1 MYKFEMPSWHNNYE
15 PNLFVEY
22 FISSNNNNN
31 NHQYIQLENDGFQH
45 ISELRIETTASNK
58 SLALDGRGECSYTQC
73 VGLGLDVRVPTS
85 RQDFLLDVPDL
96 KVDFL
101 HLAKD
106 IRIFFESFCHQPWQF
121 VSPGTTLLVEGNR
134 KLSSVCPANLLDAI
148 SDLFLEDILLDFP
161 ENVSIGFAF
170 ISSDHYY
177 TNTINDAC
185 CFSGRPEDL
194 AIPTFLNMF
203 PPQSPTTLTT
213 LTPFKASVKEE
224 KSNKEKLLISMCDPQ
239 KGGGQPTCQG
249 PPQQRLAKRPGPGRP
264 PGGCGK
270 RKPEK
275 KCGRLWEFIRDLL
288 LNQEYCPSLICWED
302 YEQGMFR
309 FVHSE
314 GVAKLWGT
322 IKENPRMNY
331 EKLSRAMRYY
341 YKSKVLQ
348 PVLGRRLVYKFGP
361 TAKGWRTPN
370 PNFKNPE

>member
-1 MYKFEMPSWHNNYE
+1 MN
-15 PNLFVEY
+15 FVLQPLVCSIT
-22 FISSNNNNN
+22 FFASFDS
-31 NHQYIQLENDGFQH
+31 LP
-45 ISELRIETTASNK
+45 LR
-58 SLALDGRGECSYTQC
+58 
-73 VGLGLDVRVPTS
+73 
-85 RQDFLLDVPDL
+85 LLDVPDL

-185 CFSGRPEDL
+185 CFSVL
-194 AIPTFLNMF
+194 PTFLNMF

-224 KSNKEKLLISMCDPQ
+224 KSNKEKLLIS
-239 KGGGQPTCQG
+239 K
-249 PPQQRLAKRPGPGRP
+249 
-264 PGGCGK
+264 
-270 RKPEK
+270 K

>member
-1 MYKFEMPSWHNNYE
+1 MSKGSARLTSER
-15 PNLFVEY
+15 V
-22 FISSNNNNN
+22 
-31 NHQYIQLENDGFQH
+31 NDW
-45 ISELRIETTASNK
+45 AAN
-58 SLALDGRGECSYTQC
+58 
-73 VGLGLDVRVPTS
+73 
-85 RQDFLLDVPDL
+85 
-96 KVDFL
+96 
-101 HLAKD
+101 LAKSSSENKWNLWKEKLPEDWNSED
-106 IRIFFESFCHQPWQF
+106 IMNWII
-121 VSPGTTLLVEGNR
+121 
-134 KLSSVCPANLLDAI
+134 SVCKTQGI
-148 SDLFLEDILLDFP
+148 EY
-161 ENVSIGFAF
+161 ENVKMKNFSLKGSSFKELSEKQF
-170 ISSDHYY
+170 I
-177 TNTINDAC
+177 
-185 CFSGRPEDL
+185 DL
-194 AIPTFLNMF
+194 DPVYGSLLYQELSHILSRHADTLPTFLNMF

-224 KSNKEKLLISMCDPQ
+224 KSNKEKLLISTCDPQ

-264 PGGCGK
+264 PGGRGK

-288 LNQEYCPSLICWED
+288 LNQDYCPSLICWED

-309 FVHSE
+309 FVRSE